1 MSIPTEC
8 SEPSLM
14 AAQASWSRRP
24 RVSWSTRSEAEGE
37 GEAETVL
44 LVDGRV
50 DTLAARSGCVL
61 SCCSLLRRRMSTHRV
76 SSIVP
81 LPLMS
86 AALNM

>member
-8 SEPSLM
+8 SELSLV

-24 RVSWSTRSEAEGE
+24 RDSWSTRSEADTE
-37 GEAETVL
+37 GEAEAVL
-44 LVDGRV
+44 PVDGRV

-61 SCCSLLRRRMSTHRV
+61 SCSLLRRRMSTHRV

>member
-1 MSIPTEC
+1 MLP
-8 SEPSLM
+8 
-14 AAQASWSRRP
+14 
-24 RVSWSTRSEAEGE
+24 
-37 GEAETVL
+37 
-44 LVDGRV
+44 VDGRV

-61 SCCSLLRRRMSTHRV
+61 SSLLRRCMSTHRV